1 MLYATSLDDAAA
13 RALKT
18 SYAWSLV
25 GTFER
30 ALILSSDADATLVS
44 VVRHDV
50 PDGPYTIRLDGS
62 APRDL
67 RTIDTA
73 PRLDVAS
80 ATRWSVA
87 AVTRREAVDETELK
101 RRLTVLEVIGERVAG
116 PRRGWSEVV
125 APEDLHALETA
136 LATEDRGDGA
146 RVAARIAGLGPGLTP
161 SGDDLL
167 AGALAFH
174 AWAEAAGHAGAGAEF
189 RAAVSE
195 AAVPHTTRLAGQLL
209 RAAACGQVAAPVA
222 ALLSSI
228 FRRAGTFPPDLAR
241 VLAIGETSGADM
253 LAGVRLAG
261 RAQRRRRALKEEASH
276 DT

>member
-1 MLYATSLDDAAA
+1 MLCATSLDDAAA

-18 SYAWSLV
+18 SSAWSLV
-25 GTFER
+25 ASFER

-50 PDGPYTIRLDGS
+50 PDGPYTIRLDSS

-73 PRLDVAS
+73 PHLDVAS

-87 AVTRREAVDETELK
+87 PVIPSDAVDGTELR
-101 RRLTVLEVIGERVAG
+101 RRLAVLEVIGERADG
-116 PRRGWSEVV
+116 TRKGWNEVV
-125 APEDLHALETA
+125 SPEDLHALETA
-136 LATEDRGDGA
+136 LAVEDYGGGA

-174 AWAEAAGHAGAGAEF
+174 AWAEAAGHAGSGAEF

-195 AAVPHTTRLAGQLL
+195 SAVPHTTRLAGQLL

-222 ALLSSI
+222 ALLSSL

-253 LAGVRLAG
+253 LAGIRLAG
-261 RAQRRRRALKEEASH
+261 RAQRRRRELEEEALA
-276 DT
+276 